1 MRKAK
6 KTVDIACITCE
17 LVCNGGI
24 MIDMKAFPD
33 PRTIRIADFN
43 YDLPEDRIAKFPLE
57 QRDSSR
63 LLVWKDGQI
72 QEDIYRNIADY
83 LPEGSTLVF
92 NNTKVVEAR
101 ILFRKPSGGL
111 IEVFALEPDE
121 RYPDIQTAMLEKKEV
136 YWKCLVGGASKWKK
150 GMILEKSVEEDT
162 LSAEITAHLADCF
175 LIRLWWNNPEATF
188 AEILHQAGI
197 IPLPPYLKRESEAAD
212 SERYQTIYA
221 QAEGSVA
228 APTAGLHFTDH
239 IFQQL
244 QQKKT
249 NIQYVTLHV
258 GAGTFKPVKSEQLE
272 GHDMHA
278 EFIDVDIQTL
288 RELSATPQVYVVGTT
303 SLRTLESLYWMGV
316 KCSHQPDL
324 TLAELEMQQWEIY
337 DKWISQKIPA
347 ESAINNLIG
356 YMEKRQMT
364 RLICKTRL
372 LITPGYPL
380 GLVKGIVTNFH
391 QPQSTLLLLIAAFT
405 GEKWQEIYQHA
416 LDNGYRFLSYGDGMI
431 IL

>member
-1 MRKAK
+1 
-6 KTVDIACITCE
+6 
-17 LVCNGGI
+17 
-24 MIDMKAFPD
+24 
-33 PRTIRIADFN
+33 
-43 YDLPEDRIAKFPLE
+43 
-57 QRDSSR
+57 
-63 LLVWKDGQI
+63 
-72 QEDIYRNIADY
+72 
-83 LPEGSTLVF
+83 
-92 NNTKVVEAR
+92 VVEAR

-111 IEVFALEPDE
+111 IEVFALEPDD

-228 APTAGLHFTDH
+228 APTAGLHFTDY

-405 GEKWQEIYQHA
+405 GEKWKEIYQHA